1 MVARTRCGWKYVSF
15 KRGTSVFARL
25 HERTIGRPFPINLR
39 WKRLFRIRVVAY
51 LAMRMPTSCASC
63 SSLNALSRSITRF
76 DWKGLY
82 IRMTCGWLISSLC
95 KVIPSRRARHE
106 RRRPSVLGV
115 RVRGKVHGSQCNDK
129 SLHEEKEKGPP
140 FKDNLPEASINKN
153 SNVL

>member
-63 SSLNALSRSITRF
+63 SSLNALSRSQDSTGRVCTYEWRVGGSYRVYAKLYRHVVRDMKGDAPRF
-76 DWKGLY
+76 
-82 IRMTCGWLISSLC
+82 
-95 KVIPSRRARHE
+95 
-106 RRRPSVLGV
+106 SV
-115 RVRGKVHGSQCNDK
+115 SAY
-129 SLHEEKEKGPP
+129 EEKSTEVSVTINLFTRRKK
-140 FKDNLPEASINKN
+140 KDHRSKTIYLK
-153 SNVL
+153 LR